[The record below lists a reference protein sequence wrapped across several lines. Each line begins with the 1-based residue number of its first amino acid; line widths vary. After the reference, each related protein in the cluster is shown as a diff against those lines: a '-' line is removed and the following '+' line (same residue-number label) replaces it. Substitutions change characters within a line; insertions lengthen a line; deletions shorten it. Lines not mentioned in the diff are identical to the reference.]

1 VIIVIL
7 QNPIWCFSL
16 SYIHDSVASK
26 KCNLPK
32 GDFMTFAQRLVER
45 SIPNDL
51 GEVEPHKS
59 KRIKRAVRS
68 VRSVSVNVHESPLGW
83 LKARAL
89 ISDRQFDAGE
99 QLRTDYERAALGPRV
114 TMCWDA
120 PPASRTA
127 RGAPDPT
134 GATDRHLAAKAR
146 FDAAIAAAGQG
157 LADILWRVVCAGES
171 VPVAEKALQWPIRS
185 GRLVLGLALDR
196 LAEHYRM
203 R

>member
-1 VIIVIL
+1 
-7 QNPIWCFSL
+7 
-16 SYIHDSVASK
+16 
-26 KCNLPK
+26 
-32 GDFMTFAQRLVER
+32 MTLAQRLVER
-45 SIPNDL
+45 PLPQDRTLDTLQKS
-51 GEVEPHKS
+51 HK
-59 KRIKRAVRS
+59 IKRATRS
-68 VRSVSVNVHESPLGW
+68 VTVNLHESPLGW

-89 ISDRQFDAGE
+89 ITDRQFDSGE

-120 PPASRTA
+120 PPTSRIA
-127 RGAPDPT
+127 RGAPDV
-134 GATDRHLAAKAR
+134 GNATDRHLAAKAR
-146 FDAAIAAAGQG
+146 FDAAIASVGAG

-171 VPVAEKALQWPIRS
+171 VPVAEKALSWPARS